1 MLGWFVGLFEVHL
14 LRNLEWSYMFRFLGR
29 SFSSW
34 SGWVGTTVPSLVLTL
49 ISPSFALRFP
59 DAVYVAAR
67 LWSAYSLTMSLW
79 WLEYEDKYVTSSFL
93 FFFLGLSV
101 ATAKYCRVWSLNRTA
116 EVDIECH
123 CQCSNFDH
131 CARATK
137 LRSVHETPKIGLNV
151 RQKTSLKVVSTR
163 WSRVDTEI
171 WRQKNA
177 GFLSSAQQG
186 PQNLKTWPSRIWKV
200 ISIFVIVSEHHWLIW
215 DLGFLQCSVEI

>member
-34 SGWVGTTVPSLVLTL
+34 SGWVGTIFSANTDKPLIRSSISWCSVRSRTAMKCILLNHVLMMIGIWGQVRYFIL
-49 ISPSFALRFP
+49 S
-59 DAVYVAAR
+59 
-67 LWSAYSLTMSLW
+67 
-79 WLEYEDKYVTSSFL
+79 

-186 PQNLKTWPSRIWKV
+186 PQNFKTWPSRIWKV
-200 ISIFVIVSEHHWLIW
+200 ISIFVIVSVHHWLIW